1 MLREIRTDMVIFSFW
16 KILKLLFWLVVEL
29 LKQVFKTL
37 FKLAL

>member
-16 KILKLLFWLVVEL
+16 KILKLLFWLVIEL